1 MAIVDPRQVADYDLI
16 AKKRIHQWSVRART
30 EWEGSYDEDSLP
42 LLYRAGK
49 YLPDNKAALAW
60 STPPTMR
67 NVDAE
72 CIVKIDDIYLRRAEG
87 HND

>member
-1 MAIVDPRQVADYDLI
+1 MFGCVLIVG
-16 AKKRIHQWSVRART
+16 VRVTEHAAARVRLSA
-30 EWEGSYDEDSLP
+30 EGAAC
-42 LLYRAGK
+42 LYRAGK